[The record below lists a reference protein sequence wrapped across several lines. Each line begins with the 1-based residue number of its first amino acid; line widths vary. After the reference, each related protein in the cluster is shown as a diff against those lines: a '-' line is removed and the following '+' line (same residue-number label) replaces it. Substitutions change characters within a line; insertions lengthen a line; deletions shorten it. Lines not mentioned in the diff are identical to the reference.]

1 METAPL
7 LELMSAQAQAQ
18 CDELLA
24 KAREEADAIVR
35 EARDQSNAD
44 RDVALRTLKA
54 ELAEAERKARER
66 ADATAHMAT
75 LTAKDAI
82 TDEVLTSVLEDLAR
96 FAESPAFVPV
106 LERLLEELIEGAPAD
121 AIVLSHPKHLDTV
134 RAWLARNGR
143 SGMQT
148 APLAALTDGVAVQ
161 DAART
166 YRTTNSLRTRFAI
179 NEGKARKRCM
189 QRLFGGGA

>member
-7 LELMSAQAQAQ
+7 LELMSAQAQAR

-24 KAREEADAIVR
+24 RAREEADAIVR
-35 EARDQSNAD
+35 EARDQCAAE
-44 RDVALRTLKA
+44 RGAALASLDA

-66 ADATAHMAT
+66 AEAAAHMAM

-82 TDEVLTSVLEDLAR
+82 TDEVLQSVLENLVR
-96 FAESPAFVPV
+96 LAESPSFVPV
-106 LERLLEELIEGAPAD
+106 LERLLDELLDGAPGD
-121 AIVLSHPKHLDTV
+121 AVVLTHPKHLDTV
-134 RAWLARNGR
+134 RAWLGR
-143 SGMQT
+143 TGRAGMQT
-148 APLAALTDGVAVQ
+148 APLAALTDGAAIQ
-161 DAART
+161 DVART